1 MCAHKTTCRDAT
13 GPKRNTSHCT
23 APALFPWKW
32 RVHFRDS
39 SEETWHGLQP
49 LCWRCVFSR
58 CHWVPLMPDTMV
70 TCHLKVTSSS
80 PSLVWNDAFPATC
93 PATHSSCYPGN
104 HPTLIHIDAKSS
116 TRATGCLIFSSPL
129 KWLPTWFTHIRTLF
143 LIFDCSNLTSC
154 FVFMF
159 YPLSHWWLFPP
170 SSELSVLQASV
181 THGFRA
187 PPTWGLGSAGSCHP
201 PPWGPASEHTA
212 SPLFAIKPWLLEYD
226 SRLHI
231 FSFGFVYSLLL
242 L

>member
-1 MCAHKTTCRDAT
+1 MRAHKTTCRDAT

-49 LCWRCVFSR
+49 LCWRCVSSR

-104 HPTLIHIDAKSS
+104 HPTLIPIDAKSS

-143 LIFDCSNLTSC
+143 LILDCSNLTSG

-170 SSELSVLQASV
+170 SSGLSVLQASV
-181 THGFRA
+181 TQGGSGSSHLGPRLSREL
-187 PPTWGLGSAGSCHP
+187 PPTSLGACKWTYSISSVCHKTMTS
-201 PPWGPASEHTA
+201 WVW
-212 SPLFAIKPWLLEYD
+212 KPSSY
-226 SRLHI
+226 
-231 FSFGFVYSLLL
+231 F
-242 L
+242 